1 VLYHFFT
8 RPELTLSCWVA
19 FQRTKNFYVVVSSID
34 TNLGRDRC
42 LGSNLEL
49 KSSIV
54 DTREV
59 ASTGRLVLLR
69 LKSEGVNV
77 DTSGRDV
84 GVGLVWLDKVEVRT
98 KTLGESVVAVKLELS
113 TNSGVA
119 ASTLGSKT
127 GVVSTTGSL
136 VVLGEVNGG
145 IVVGASATT
154 LGKEGGSNL
163 WGGLESIALRTIL
176 VLVDVD
182 SREGDSGVA
191 RLDVGAESIIG
202 IEETVGLDLAEHI
215 VVEVISVVV
224 PLVHAELDNRVTLN
238 NPDKFLN
245 WMIEVKLNLNVL
257 RSDGL
262 ITSELE
268 LLDEVLVRDLSEAS
282 ALISVEVDVIDV
294 ERSSLEGRNAEK
306 VVVVKRD
313 TAIAKNISSYV
324 ALVLLTELENDLNLV
339 VLHLKYPI
347 FRCIYLQKPRF
358 PLFL

>member
-1 VLYHFFT
+1 MGL
-8 RPELTLSCWVA
+8 
-19 FQRTKNFYVVVSSID
+19 
-34 TNLGRDRC
+34 
-42 LGSNLEL
+42 
-49 KSSIV
+49 
-54 DTREV
+54 
-59 ASTGRLVLLR
+59 
-69 LKSEGVNV
+69 
-77 DTSGRDV
+77 
-84 GVGLVWLDKVEVRT
+84 VGLNEVEVGT

-113 TNSGVA
+113 TDDGVA

-136 VVLGEVNGG
+136 VILGEVNGG
-145 IVVGASATT
+145 VVVGTGTTT

-163 WGGLESIALRTIL
+163 WGSLESIALRTIL

-268 LLDEVLVRDLSEAS
+268 LLDEVLVRDLGETAT
-282 ALISVEVDVIDV
+282 LISVKVDVINV
-294 ERSSLEGRNAEK
+294 EGGSLKRWNAEE

-313 TAIAKNISSYV
+313 TAVSENIGGNV
-324 ALVLLTELENDLNLV
+324 ALILLTELNDNFNFV

-347 FRCIYLQKPRF
+347 FRCIYL
-358 PLFL
+358 

>member
-1 VLYHFFT
+1 
-8 RPELTLSCWVA
+8 
-19 FQRTKNFYVVVSSID
+19 
-34 TNLGRDRC
+34 
-42 LGSNLEL
+42 
-49 KSSIV
+49 
-54 DTREV
+54 
-59 ASTGRLVLLR
+59 
-69 LKSEGVNV
+69 
-77 DTSGRDV
+77 
-84 GVGLVWLDKVEVRT
+84 
-98 KTLGESVVAVKLELS
+98 VAVKLKLS

-136 VVLGEVNGG
+136 VILGEVNWG

-339 VLHLKYPI
+339 VLQGNERESKTGVTAEPELKRNIESSSLSTVKSSTSKSEGVANHIVITDLVTGLLRKLVPDV
-347 FRCIYLQKPRF
+347 
-358 PLFL
+358 